1 MKRLYSLAACLALGA
16 VLVAGCGGSS
26 SSSSKSSAS
35 SAPAAAPP
43 ASSTPAA
50 KPSTGGA
57 TVAVSMKN
65 IQFSPKS
72 ITAKVGQ
79 TIKWTNDDSVDHNVT
94 ATSGETFKSSNFG
107 QGSTYS
113 TKLTKAGTIQYV
125 CTIHPGMTGMIV
137 VTK

>member
-16 VLVAGCGGSS
+16 ALVAGCGGSS

-43 ASSTPAA
+43 ATSTPAA
-50 KPSTGGA
+50 KPATGGG

-94 ATSGETFKSSNFG
+94 ATSGGTFKSSNFG
-107 QGSTYS
+107 QGSSYS

>member
-26 SSSSKSSAS
+26 SSSSKSNAS
-35 SAPAAAPP
+35 SAPAAAP
-43 ASSTPAA
+43 SSTSTSAATPAA
-50 KPSTGGA
+50 GGA
-57 TVAVSMKN
+57 VAVSMKN

-94 ATSGETFKSSNFG
+94 ATSGGTFKSSNFG

-113 TKLTKAGTIQYV
+113 TNLAKAGTVQYV
-125 CTIHPGMTGMIV
+125 CTIHPGMTGTIV